1 MSKTT
6 IIAIVLL
13 TFGIIGG
20 IGLGV
25 LRLSNS
31 RESQNIASSASSGDE
46 FSTPSSI
53 PAIVNNVTAQTCTT
67 PAQVSNVEVSYP
79 SCVGAQCSFVE
90 ADCTWEAVS
99 GAANYSVKVTEVDSG
114 SVIKNV
120 TVGGSSVSY
129 TFPVT
134 QGKTYR
140 CDIAA
145 VNSCGTSGP
154 TGSAEAVCEV
164 DGLTVSTAPSAT
176 PTPTPTP
183 TPKPSP
189 LACGMSCTTTT
200 DCQTGFICLKL
211 PTGTGY
217 CANPSYQQS
226 CMESPSINSCCKAPP
241 KPTPPPELPKSG
253 LLDNTV
259 TIGVV
264 GFLLVGMAA
273 AMMIIK

>member
-1 MSKTT
+1 MSKTA
-6 IIAIVLL
+6 IVVIVLL
-13 TFGIIGG
+13 TFGIVGG

-25 LRLSNS
+25 LRLSNTQN
-31 RESQNIASSASSGDE
+31 SQNLASSAKTADQ
-46 FSTPSSI
+46 FSTPSSA
-53 PAIVNNVTAQTCTT
+53 PAIVSNVTAQSCTT
-67 PAQVSNVEVSYP
+67 PAQVSNVEVNYP

-90 ADCTWEAVS
+90 ADCVWDAVS
-99 GAANYSVKVTEVDSG
+99 GAANYSVKVTEVDSS

-120 TVGGSSVSY
+120 TVGGSSTSY

-134 QGKTYR
+134 QNKTYR
-140 CDIAA
+140 CEIAA

-154 TGSAEAVCEV
+154 TGVGEALCAV

-176 PTPTPTP
+176 PTPTP
-183 TPKPSP
+183 KPSP
-189 LACGMSCTTTT
+189 LACGLSCTTTT
-200 DCQTGFICLKL
+200 DCQTGFICLKM

-217 CANPSYQQS
+217 CANPAYQQS
-226 CMESPSINSCCKAPP
+226 CIDSPSVNSCCKAPP

-253 LLDNTV
+253 LIDNTV
-259 TIGVV
+259 TIGVA

>member
-1 MSKTT
+1 MSKTA

-20 IGLGV
+20 VGLGV
-25 LRLSNS
+25 LRLNQ
-31 RESQNIASSASSGDE
+31 SQNSEKLATTSKTDDQY
-46 FSTPSSI
+46 STPSSF
-53 PAIVNNVTAQTCTT
+53 PAIVSDVTAQSCTT
-67 PAQVSNVEVSYP
+67 PTQVSNVEVNYP
-79 SCVGAQCSFVE
+79 SCAGAQCSFVE
-90 ADCTWEAVS
+90 ADCAWDAVS
-99 GAANYSVKVTEVDSG
+99 GAANYSVKITEVESG
-114 SVIKNV
+114 SIIKNV
-120 TVGGSSVSY
+120 TVGGASSSY

-140 CDIAA
+140 CETSA

-154 TGSAEAVCEV
+154 AGVGEALCAV

-189 LACGMSCTTTT
+189 LACGLSCTTTS
-200 DCQTGFICLKL
+200 DCQTGFICLKM

-217 CANPSYQQS
+217 CANPSYQQA
-226 CMESPSINSCCKAPP
+226 CIDSPSVNSCCKAPP

-253 LLDNTV
+253 LMDNTV
-259 TIGVV
+259 TIGVIGV
-264 GFLLVGMAA
+264 LLVGMAA
-273 AMMIIK
+273 GMMLIR